1 MLRVTGDGTAKV
13 KKKGKPRGK
22 PNPQNLR
29 PPWKPGE
36 SGNPNGQ
43 ARGEKFETT
52 LRRYLERD
60 AVEVEKLVAIAIS
73 QPGKLEGISFQDALV
88 LRTLGAYYNEPN
100 GAFFTTLRETKEGK
114 LTDTVK
120 HEGAMGIVGI
130 TSDLANKTD
139 TQVKHDLNVF
149 ANIAARLAGGVDGGA
164 RAAAGDDPKGKDGPE
179 DHA

>member
-1 MLRVTGDGTAKV
+1 MGRVSVDNNGKLKP
-13 KKKGKPRGK
+13 KKKPRGK
-22 PNPQNLR
+22 PNPQNLV
-29 PPWKPGE
+29 PFKPGE
-36 SGNPNGQ
+36 SGNPGGRP
-43 ARGEKFETT
+43 RGEKLETT
-52 LRRYLERD
+52 ISRYMERD
-60 AVEVEKLVAIAIS
+60 AEEVAKLAAIAIS
-73 QPGKLEGISFQDALV
+73 TPEALKGISFQDALV
-88 LRTLGAYYNEPN
+88 IRTLGAFYNDPS
-100 GAFFTTLRETKEGK
+100 GSFFAVIRETKEGK